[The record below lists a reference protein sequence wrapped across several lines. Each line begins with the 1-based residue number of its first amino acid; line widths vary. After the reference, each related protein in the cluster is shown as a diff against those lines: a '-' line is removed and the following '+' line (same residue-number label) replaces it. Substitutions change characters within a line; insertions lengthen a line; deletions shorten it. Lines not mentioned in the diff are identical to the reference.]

1 MQKKIVEN
9 RFGRLWINV
18 IISSLKYRKI
28 EVVIKTNKLELNQFV
43 SFYHVFDY
51 RDFGYALY
59 EVGSRLKFERTDP
72 FIT

>member
-1 MQKKIVEN
+1 M
-9 RFGRLWINV
+9 
-18 IISSLKYRKI
+18 YRKI